1 MAKIKSHQFYQQSP
15 LLQGRSGQEAID
27 RANETS
33 SRRRMAEKLLESSS
47 GFRRIDHPLQGVA
60 QLAEAGIGAYLQNKA
75 DEENDA
81 RQAKYDKDYSSIVG
95 GLRETRGED
104 SIRTP
109 GVGNVSFPGSVQQ
122 KTEPIPGSMQ
132 RALEIAQNIDNPDI
146 KLLRNDLTIAQYQN
160 EQAALAAA
168 ARREQDLEDATLKQ
182 TRAMELESGKLS
194 SFERTLLNAGYIR
207 GSDEW
212 NNAYKDY
219 IAKQTRHNP
228 GVVVNTGQ
236 KAPTGYRWTADN
248 ALEPIP
254 GGPVATRVAADE
266 QAAVVAEEAAE
277 LEAAAEEDRAQV
289 AIESTAATQNVME
302 NALNGA
308 FSALDEADA
317 DAWSLGASGT
327 ISQIPA
333 LKSST
338 YAGRLRSHIATLR
351 SPIVMQGIEKLR
363 ASSSSGATGFGAM
376 NEAELKILT
385 EMLGALDP
393 DSTDPDILRK
403 TLEGVRTQVEIVKT
417 DVLKNVQPDRLREI
431 GLGHWLPD
439 AAVSIDKMNA
449 IQLNELFSS
458 GDATVDQMAQ
468 IGRRLSELGH

>member
-1 MAKIKSHQFYQQSP
+1 
-15 LLQGRSGQEAID
+15 
-27 RANETS
+27 
-33 SRRRMAEKLLESSS
+33 
-47 GFRRIDHPLQGVA
+47 
-60 QLAEAGIGAYLQNKA
+60 
-75 DEENDA
+75 
-81 RQAKYDKDYSSIVG
+81 
-95 GLRETRGED
+95 
-104 SIRTP
+104 
-109 GVGNVSFPGSVQQ
+109 
-122 KTEPIPGSMQ
+122 
-132 RALEIAQNIDNPDI
+132 
-146 KLLRNDLTIAQYQN
+146 
-160 EQAALAAA
+160 
-168 ARREQDLEDATLKQ
+168 
-182 TRAMELESGKLS
+182 
-194 SFERTLLNAGYIR
+194 
-207 GSDEW
+207 
-212 NNAYKDY
+212 
-219 IAKQTRHNP
+219 
-228 GVVVNTGQ
+228 
-236 KAPTGYRWTADN
+236 
-248 ALEPIP
+248 
-254 GGPVATRVAADE
+254 
-266 QAAVVAEEAAE
+266 
-277 LEAAAEEDRAQV
+277 
-289 AIESTAATQNVME
+289 
-302 NALNGA
+302 
-308 FSALDEADA
+308 
-317 DAWSLGASGT
+317 SLGASGT

-333 LKSST
+333 LQSST